1 MTKPTSEKVPQPMQ
15 AKFEEITKLT
25 DDFCADYL
33 SQEYAE
39 LSRQL
44 AAALCRKRPSPLSKG
59 QAKGWACGI
68 IHALGMANF
77 LFDPS
82 QTPHIKATEIYRI
95 FGISESTGQAKSKQ
109 IRDLMDIH
117 QMDRHWCLPSRM
129 DDNLM
134 IWMVMVNGFIMD
146 IRSAPREIQEEA
158 LRKGLIPYLPKQKG

>member
-1 MTKPTSEKVPQPMQ
+1 
-15 AKFEEITKLT
+15 
-25 DDFCADYL
+25 
-33 SQEYAE
+33 
-39 LSRQL
+39 
-44 AAALCRKRPSPLSKG
+44 LSKG

-82 QTPHIKATEIYRI
+82 QTPHLKASEIYRI

-146 IRSAPREIQEEA
+146 IRSAPLELQEEA

>member
-33 SQEYAE
+33 NQEYAE

-82 QTPHIKATEIYRI
+82 QTPILRRRKFIGFLVFLKVPARRSRNRFEI
-95 FGISESTGQAKSKQ
+95 
-109 IRDLMDIH
+109 
-117 QMDRHWCLPSRM
+117 
-129 DDNLM
+129 
-134 IWMVMVNGFIMD
+134 
-146 IRSAPREIQEEA
+146 
-158 LRKGLIPYLPKQKG
+158 